1 VLLVLPSTTIDIG
14 RLGAVNAAGVGT
26 IGAVVQGA
34 IEIASSGLGGAR
46 DQAAGRARAPQR
58 STMLQPMIL
67 TRTAH

>member
-1 VLLVLPSTTIDIG
+1 VLLVLLSTTIDIG
-14 RLGAVNAAGVGT
+14 RLGTVNAAGVGT

-34 IEIASSGLGGAR
+34 IEIASSGLGAR